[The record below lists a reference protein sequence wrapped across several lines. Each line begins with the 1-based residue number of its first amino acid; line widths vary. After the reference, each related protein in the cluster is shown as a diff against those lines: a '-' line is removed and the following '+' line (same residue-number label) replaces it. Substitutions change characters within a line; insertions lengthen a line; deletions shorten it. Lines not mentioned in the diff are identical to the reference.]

1 MQLVLLT
8 LFDVRFHSILR
19 GDDSVF
25 LPSANEMIYLAMF
38 LVPSGGMAYII
49 NICKEVVFSSLVNS
63 SETHLTRYRVDVSAT
78 A

>member
-19 GDDSVF
+19 GDASVF
-25 LPSANEMIYLAMF
+25 SSFANGMVYLAMF

-49 NICKEVVFSSLVNS
+49 NTCNEVVFSSLVNS
-63 SETHLTRYRVDVSAT
+63 SETHLTRYRVDVYAT